1 MTVYN
6 PALLKK
12 EDLIRGFV
20 ARQGFLDRLL
30 DDVRREG
37 PSTAPQHHVLIGQR
51 GLGKTTL
58 LRRLAYAMED
68 DPALAAAWM
77 PLVFPEEQYNV
88 ASLGDFWLNCAD
100 ALSDALDR
108 KGDRAAAEALDVR
121 VRSVPADRAGR
132 SAAALAILIDEA
144 DRLQRRLLLLVDNL
158 DILIERLDPEQEWE
172 FRRVISEERRLHF
185 IGASSRVLE
194 AFYEHGRAFYD
205 FFQIHELKGL
215 DDGETFALLCALAE
229 QAGKPDVGKLLREE
243 PGRIRTLRLLTG
255 GNPRTLVLLFKV
267 LAEGGDS
274 DVQRDVEQLL
284 DLYTPLYKAR
294 FEELPAQAQQLVD
307 AMAIHWDPL
316 TAADL
321 TGILRPLSVNLVSAQ
336 LKRLE
341 DAGVVEK
348 APWFGEKKAAFQIAE
363 RFFNIWYL
371 MRASRRVRQ
380 KLLWLVKFLEAWFD
394 REKLG
399 DPPADITLAQLLTL
413 AGRWSEAVPLLDQLA
428 AGETQS
434 TGLFQAVVKTGHVSE
449 ALAILERA
457 GADQRCRPLYEALR
471 AVEAGSP
478 DYLRRVA
485 PEVRTVAME
494 MLREIAP
501 DLR

>member
-1 MTVYN
+1 
-6 PALLKK
+6 
-12 EDLIRGFV
+12 
-20 ARQGFLDRLL
+20 
-30 DDVRREG
+30 
-37 PSTAPQHHVLIGQR
+37 
-51 GLGKTTL
+51 
-58 LRRLAYAMED
+58 
-68 DPALAAAWM
+68 
-77 PLVFPEEQYNV
+77 
-88 ASLGDFWLNCAD
+88 
-100 ALSDALDR
+100 
-108 KGDRAAAEALDVR
+108 
-121 VRSVPADRAGR
+121 
-132 SAAALAILIDEA
+132 
-144 DRLQRRLLLLVDNL
+144 
-158 DILIERLDPEQEWE
+158 
-172 FRRVISEERRLHF
+172 
-185 IGASSRVLE
+185 
-194 AFYEHGRAFYD
+194 
-205 FFQIHELKGL
+205 
-215 DDGETFALLCALAE
+215 
-229 QAGKPDVGKLLREE
+229 
-243 PGRIRTLRLLTG
+243 
-255 GNPRTLVLLFKV
+255 
-267 LAEGGDS
+267 
-274 DVQRDVEQLL
+274 
-284 DLYTPLYKAR
+284 
-294 FEELPAQAQQLVD
+294 
-307 AMAIHWDPL
+307 
-316 TAADL
+316 
-321 TGILRPLSVNLVSAQ
+321 VNLVSAQ

>member
-20 ARQGFLDRLL
+20 ARQPLLERLL
-30 DDVRREG
+30 DDLRREG
-37 PSTAPQHHVLIGQR
+37 TTTAPQHHLLIGQR

-58 LRRLAYAMED
+58 LRRLAYAIED
-68 DPALAAAWM
+68 DRTLDAAWM

-108 KGDRAAAEALDVR
+108 KGERAAAEALDAR
-121 VRSVPADRAGR
+121 VRSVPTDRAGR
-132 SAAALAILIDEA
+132 SAAALQILIAEA

-158 DILIERLDPEQEWE
+158 DILLERLDPEQEWE

-194 AFYEHGRAFYD
+194 AFYEYGRAFYD

-215 DDGETFALLCALAE
+215 DDSETFTLLCKLAE
-229 QAGKPDVGKLLREE
+229 QAAKPDVEKLLKEQ

-294 FEELPAQAQQLVD
+294 FEELPTQAQQLVD

-321 TGILRPLSVNLVSAQ
+321 TALLRPLSVNLISAQ

-341 DAGVVEK
+341 DLGVVEK
-348 APWFGEKKAAFQIAE
+348 APWFGEKKTAFQIAE

-394 REKLG
+394 REELG
-399 DPPADITLAQLLTL
+399 TGARGWLAQDTEALGEAILLL
-413 AGRWSEAVPLLDQLA
+413 EQLA
-428 AGETQS
+428 EGETFS
-434 TGLFQAVVKTGHVSE
+434 TGICLAVVKTGHVGE
-449 ALAILERA
+449 ALAILERT
-457 GADQRCRPLYEALR
+457 GADQRCRPLYEALQ
-471 AVEAGSP
+471 AVKAGTS

-485 PEVRTVAME
+485 PEVRTVALE
-494 MLREIAP
+494 LLREIAP
-501 DLR
+501 DLN